1 MTRRIAVV
9 VLGVFMAL
17 GVAPAAQAEDG
28 PCGQAPGPHC
38 RPMDC
43 EIVWTEAPA
52 QSPDLPTLMVPEYK
66 CYM

>member
-1 MTRRIAVV
+1 MRRITVILMGIV
-9 VLGVFMAL
+9 MAL
-17 GVAPAAQAEDG
+17 GIAPAAQAEDG

-43 EIVWTEAPA
+43 EIVWTEVEEL
-52 QSPDLPTLMVPEYK
+52 SFSDGPTILVPEYK